1 MSFILDQL
9 KKSGK
14 KRELELAM
22 RSKAGTQSRETAEAS
37 RTDFQPTSGPKTHMR
52 VIYLLLLLAA
62 ASFSALG
69 GFILL
74 YGKPGSRQAP
84 IVSTEAQVHT
94 AGPSV
99 PKTKSARPES
109 VLPVEGVTSMP
120 IKSGSNAGTEEAVP
134 APAVAIKMPDGKVNS
149 SMPMPTAELRNQ
161 PESAAQGQIAEP
173 SPPEKSEPQDDAHRT
188 PYLNELPASL
198 KNALPPIRITSHL
211 YRGDSRLVSINGK
224 IMSEGVN
231 MGEGLFLDEIT
242 PEGVILSFRGQR
254 FRLRAD

>member
-22 RSKAGTQSRETAEAS
+22 RSKAGTQGRETAEAS
-37 RTDFQPTSGPKTHMR
+37 QTDFQPTSGRRIHMR
-52 VIYLLLLLAA
+52 GIYLLLFLAA
-62 ASFSALG
+62 ASFFALG
-69 GFILL
+69 IFILL
-74 YGKPGSRQAP
+74 RGNHGIRQEP
-84 IVSTEAQVHT
+84 VVSMEAQVHT

-99 PKTKSARPES
+99 PKAKSAGPES
-109 VLPVEGVTSMP
+109 VLPIDRGTS
-120 IKSGSNAGTEEAVP
+120 ISTKSSSNAGPEGSVP
-134 APAVAIKMPDGKVNS
+134 APEVAIKTP
-149 SMPMPTAELRNQ
+149 SMPMPTAELRHQ
-161 PESAAQGQIAEP
+161 PETEVQGRIAEP
-173 SPPEKSEPQDDAHRT
+173 SPPEKSEPQDDAQRT

-211 YRGDSRLVSINGK
+211 YRGASRLVSINGK

>member
-22 RSKAGTQSRETAEAS
+22 RSKAGTQSSATAEAS
-37 RTDFQPTSGPKTHMR
+37 RTDFQPTSSTRIHMR
-52 VIYLLLLLAA
+52 VIYLLLFLAA
-62 ASFSALG
+62 VSFSALG

-74 YGKPGSRQAP
+74 RGNSGSRQAP
-84 IVSTEAQVHT
+84 VVSTEAQVHT
-94 AGPSV
+94 AGTSV
-99 PKTKSARPES
+99 PTKPFS
-109 VLPVEGVTSMP
+109 
-120 IKSGSNAGTEEAVP
+120 KAGPGKAVP
-134 APAVAIKMPDGKVNS
+134 DPAVVREMPDGKVKS
-149 SMPMPTAELRNQ
+149 SKPMPTAELRNQ
-161 PESAAQGQIAEP
+161 PETAAQGQIDQP

-188 PYLNELPASL
+188 PYLNELSDSL

-211 YRGDSRLVSINGK
+211 YRRDSRLVSINGK

-242 PEGVILSFRGQR
+242 PEGVILSFRGHR

>member
-37 RTDFQPTSGPKTHMR
+37 QTDFQPTSGHRIHMR
-52 VIYLLLLLAA
+52 VIYLLLFLAA
-62 ASFSALG
+62 ASLSALG

-74 YGKPGSRQAP
+74 RGNPVSQQSP
-84 IVSTEAQVHT
+84 VVSTETQVHT

-99 PKTKSARPES
+99 PKAVSARTES
-109 VLPVEGVTSMP
+109 VSPVDGVTSMP
-120 IKSGSNAGTEEAVP
+120 TKSSSKAGPEEAVP
-134 APAVAIKMPDGKVNS
+134 APEVAIKMP

-161 PESAAQGQIAEP
+161 PESATQGQIADP

-242 PEGVILSFRGQR
+242 PEGVILSFRGHR